1 MGLQGYKR
9 LSKLGEGGMATVYRG
24 VQESLQRPVAIK
36 VLAANLAD
44 EPEVLQRFEAE
55 SMIIAQLNHPHIIHV
70 IDKGLTADG
79 QPYFVMEFVEG
90 MTLEDAINR
99 DKLDNAKKL
108 EVLVQVC
115 KALSY
120 AHKNGVIHR
129 DIKPANVLLDKAWE
143 VRIADFGIAH
153 FFTDSLAQT
162 RPGASSRSSAAGA
175 SLTMGTSAYMAPE
188 LLASGQASE
197 RSDLYALGVMMYELF
212 TGIVPA
218 PGAPG
223 AHEVVPDIELGLS
236 ELIASCMAEEVDD
249 RPMSADDVHRDLLF
263 LSQGQHLSPR
273 QRVDADRN
281 ISVLIETYPGSEF
294 SVLDVLKDEPS
305 SAVFLYEDQTREVLY
320 IVKRLSLQSAGLR
333 EHKILARH
341 PHPNIVTVHGVST
354 HGDKASIIMAYMEG
368 GTLADQIGP
377 KIAPSK
383 AFEWGAAIAQGLKF
397 AHKHKVY
404 HGNLRP
410 SAIFMDDETVVRLSG
425 FGIPSESDSR
435 PADQSR
441 GRPDA
446 VAAQADMKSLGAIL
460 WQALTGSSPELRH
473 IPKPESSTGKVG
485 NTVRLR
491 TTRGRT
497 AVVSDGLGDLP
508 ESLRRVLDRLLSDDP
523 KEIYPTI
530 DAAAI
535 DLATASKDARL
546 LEKQVKVDAIKREA
560 AKVAKTSQRLDRA
573 RTGRKLIL
581 PAILILLSTAAV
593 ALELYNGYFS
603 TQVWP
608 VARHY
613 IEDMQASEVWRQHV
627 TPLLEHVAPGS

>member
-1 MGLQGYKR
+1 MQGYKR

-70 IDKGLTADG
+70 IDKGLTPEG
-79 QPYFVMEFVEG
+79 RPFFVMEFVEG

-99 DKLDNAKKL
+99 DKLDSAKKL

-129 DIKPANVLLDKAWE
+129 DIKPANVLLDKDWE

-153 FFTDSLAQT
+153 FFTDTLAQT
-162 RPGASSRSSAAGA
+162 RPGASSRSSSADT

-188 LLASGQASE
+188 LMMAGQASE

-218 PGAPG
+218 PDAPA
-223 AHEVVPDIELGLS
+223 AHDVMPAIELGLS
-236 ELIASCMAEEVDD
+236 ELIASCMAEEIED
-249 RPMSADDVHRDLLF
+249 RPMSADDVHRDLLY

-281 ISVLIETYPGSEF
+281 IRALTDTYPDSHF
-294 SVLDVLKDEPS
+294 SVLDVLKDEPAT
-305 SAVFLYEDQTREVLY
+305 AVFLYEDQTREVMY

-341 PHPNIVTVHGVST
+341 SHPNIVTIHGVSH
-354 HGDKASIIMAYMEG
+354 HGDKASIIMAYMAS
-368 GTLADQIGP
+368 GTLADHIGSKVVP
-377 KIAPSK
+377 AK

-397 AHKHKVY
+397 AHQHKVF
-404 HGNLRP
+404 HGNLRAK
-410 SAIFMDDETVVRLSG
+410 SIFMDDETVLKLSG
-425 FGIPSESDSR
+425 FGIPGPEAAIAS
-435 PADQSR
+435 DQSR
-441 GRPDA
+441 GRSDA
-446 VAAQADMKSLGAIL
+446 VAAQTDLKAVGTIL
-460 WQALTGSSPELRH
+460 WQALAGAPLQAETSMKGAP
-473 IPKPESSTGKVG
+473 PAGKTSQ
-485 NTVRLR
+485 TVRTL
-491 TTRGRT
+491 TTARGR
-497 AVVSDGLGDLP
+497 APALPEGIASLP
-508 ESLRRVLDRLLSDDP
+508 ESLKRVLDRLLSDDP
-523 KEIYPTI
+523 REAYPSI
-530 DAAAI
+530 EAAAI
-535 DLATASKDARL
+535 DLTTANKEARL

-560 AKVAKTSQRLDRA
+560 AKVARKTERL
-573 RTGRKLIL
+573 GRVRSRQKFIL
-581 PAILILLSTAAV
+581 PALVLCLVGAAALL
-593 ALELYNGYFS
+593 EMDRGYFS
-603 TQVWP
+603 QEALP
-608 VARHY
+608 VAEHY
-613 IEDMQASEVWRQHV
+613 LEELQSSEVWRQYIA
-627 TPLLEHVAPGS
+627 PLL